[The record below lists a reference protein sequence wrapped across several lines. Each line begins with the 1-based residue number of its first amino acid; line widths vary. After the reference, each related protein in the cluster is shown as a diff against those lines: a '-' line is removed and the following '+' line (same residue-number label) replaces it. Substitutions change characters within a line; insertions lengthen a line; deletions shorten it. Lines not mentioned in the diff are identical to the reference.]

1 MLDFGNYSTNSKCY
15 DDLNALVVGEIE
27 NEVGSVAIEFL
38 ELKPKIYSILLSD
51 SSEYKKAK
59 GVNKRVAA
67 KASHD

>member
-1 MLDFGNYSTNSKCY
+1 M
-15 DDLNALVVGEIE
+15 NALVVGEIE

-59 GVNKRVAA
+59 VVNKSVAA
-67 KASHD
+67 KASLD

>member
-1 MLDFGNYSTNSKCY
+1 M
-15 DDLNALVVGEIE
+15 NALVVGEIE

-59 GVNKRVAA
+59 GVNKSVAA